1 MRTTSTNLAST
12 NKATT
17 TNTTNT
23 TLHPHRGRLPA
34 FVTAILG
41 ALMVVALPFVARH
54 LDGSADEFS
63 SRNLPVLPALG
74 WLICAGLAAIVV
86 THRLQIWFAVD
97 EGAAIAVAYD
107 VLPLV
112 LFLAPVIAV
121 SALIT
126 GHLLLAG
133 AAGALTAYHAALV
146 VPRLVSDGIPAWAK
160 TAPRFRLVVANV
172 YVDNPTPQ
180 AAAAQLVGS
189 DADVIVIAEATPEF
203 MRCFDA
209 AGGNKS
215 HPHRVTDPSD
225 TSDYAVAIAS
235 RLALGENSGI
245 RTLGPLTL
253 AVAEVDIDAVTT
265 TITALNPMAT
275 FDPDGQEIWKQQIEA
290 LKTFIPTVAGPLV
303 VAGDLNTT
311 RYRPEFEEL
320 LNAGLTDG
328 IDSLGQAWKP
338 SFSLKSVWPLGGF
351 GFITR
356 LDHALVNDRI
366 RALRVR
372 NLRPRGSDH
381 LPFVITLAVRAH
393 RSGGG
398 AARSE
403 QSQACCEQHCGEAH
417 QPFHIGSGAW
427 QLDHLGRHDGRR
439 RQDRHGG
446 RDRGGLGG
454 GGRSR

>member
-1 MRTTSTNLAST
+1 MSTSTNVA
-12 NKATT
+12 T
-17 TNTTNT
+17 TNTTRPIS
-23 TLHPHRGRLPA
+23 HPHRRRLPA
-34 FVTAILG
+34 FVTAIIGGLV
-41 ALMVVALPFVARH
+41 VVALPFIAR
-54 LDGSADEFS
+54 LVDGSADEFS
-63 SRNLPVLPALG
+63 SRKFLVLPALG
-74 WLICAGLAAIVV
+74 WLVCAALAAIVV
-86 THRLQIWFAVD
+86 THRLQIWFSID
-97 EGAAIAVAYD
+97 EGAVFAVAYD

-121 SALIT
+121 IALIS

-133 AAGALTAYHAALV
+133 AAGVLTAYHAALV
-146 VPRLVSDGIPAWAK
+146 VPRLISDRIPAWAK
-160 TAPRFRLVVANV
+160 AAPRFRLVVANV

-180 AAAAQLVGS
+180 AAALQLVDS

-209 AGGNKS
+209 TGGDSS
-215 HPHRVTDPSD
+215 HPHRVTDPTD

-235 RLALGENSGI
+235 RLPLSDTSGM
-245 RTLGPLTL
+245 RTLGPLKL
-253 AVAEVDIDAVTT
+253 AVAEVDIDGVTT

-290 LKTFIPTVAGPLV
+290 LKTFIPTVRGPLV

-320 LNAGLTDG
+320 LDAGLTDG

-366 RALRVR
+366 RSLHVD

-381 LPFVITLAVRAH
+381 LPFVITLAVRA
-393 RSGGG
+393 
-398 AARSE
+398 
-403 QSQACCEQHCGEAH
+403 QT
-417 QPFHIGSGAW
+417 
-427 QLDHLGRHDGRR
+427 GRR
-439 RQDRHGG
+439 RRTI
-446 RDRGGLGG
+446 
-454 GGRSR
+454 